1 MAQLLRDADS
11 STKHLGTVRRHKRL
25 CNAVKGA
32 EFLSAAID
40 APYVR
45 LSGTLVDK
53 NKSIEAEENALDDR
67 DLRGREGADL
77 LRTTSERAKQHDRET
92 PGDNVFE
99 RIYPE
104 GGFSDFIAS
113 NGTTSAASCR
123 LIATRIH
130 DLGANHPL
138 ASLKADLEA
147 RAVAIDNTQKNL
159 EDALRARKL
168 AEAEDELAQ
177 AALRRAYEENWLD
190 TQKKFGKPAAERLFP
205 RLRKRDTSGDDGV
218 DDN

>member
-1 MAQLLRDADS
+1 MAHLLRDADS
-11 STKHLGTVRRHKRL
+11 SKKHLGTVRRHKRL

-32 EFLSAAID
+32 EFLSVAID
-40 APYVR
+40 GAYVR
-45 LSGTLVDK
+45 LSNTVAEK
-53 NKSIEAEENALDDR
+53 NKAIETEEDAQDDR

-77 LRTTSERAKQHDRET
+77 LRTTSERAKQHDRDM

-104 GGFSDFIAS
+104 GGFSDFVGS

-130 DLGANHPL
+130 DLGQNHAL
-138 ASLKADLEA
+138 APLKADLEA
-147 RAVAIDNTQKNL
+147 RAVTIDDAHKNL
-159 EDALRARKL
+159 EDTLRARKL

-177 AALRRAYEENWLD
+177 GALRRAYEANWLD
-190 TQKKFGKPAAERLFP
+190 AQKKFGKTAAERLFP
-205 RLRKRDTSGDDGV
+205 RLRKRDTSGDDGA
-218 DDN
+218 DGT